1 MKKILYSFLAVTA
14 LFVSAN
20 MNAQEPNKDLLIG
33 PGSNNWFLGIGGGVN
48 ALYDAKEL
56 SKPNNLAIAVNIG
69 KWFTPA
75 IGFRA
80 GYVGLK
86 DTAPMN
92 VWFAG
97 TNQFN
102 YNLAHL
108 DAMWNLAGTANYK
121 LNRVWNPILYVR
133 GGGVIANY
141 QKVNKYGLAG
151 GLGLINQFRLGN
163 HASLAI
169 DLSAITA
176 NGDNFVTKGRDK
188 FTTFMTGTIGLVF
201 DLGNRG
207 FKRPATPKVD
217 TRAID
222 ELRNQLRAANARVDE
237 ANRSAAAANAVL
249 RNLGYVSMLGP
260 AIDSGLVCT
269 LTAIPIL
276 MARRYEVSG
285 VQGLAVALNSF
296 DSLIPVVG
304 KYLLMVLVV
313 VFAFSTMFSYSY
325 YGRTCAEYLF
335 GKQKAEYYIYFYLA
349 MILVAS
355 VLSLNVVVSLMDL
368 AFALMSVPTM
378 FAVLKLS
385 PQVVRAMKEDRS

>member
-14 LFVSAN
+14 LLVSAT

-48 ALYDAKEL
+48 ALYDAQEF

-86 DTAPMN
+86 DTAPMD

-141 QKVNKYGLAG
+141 QKANKYGLAG

-163 HASLAI
+163 HASLAL

-188 FTTFMTGTIGLVF
+188 FTTFLTGTIGLVF
-201 DLGNRG
+201 DLGDRG
-207 FKRPATPKVD
+207 FKRPAAPKVD
-217 TRAID
+217 TRALD

-249 RNLGYVSMLGP
+249 RNLRDGKTYLYNNGGLTETVVKEVEKTLMVPEILYFELGK
-260 AIDSGLVCT
+260 AT
-269 LTAIPIL
+269 LTGREL
-276 MARRYEVSG
+276 ARLEYYAENTFKKD
-285 VQGLAVALNSF
+285 Q
-296 DSLIPVVG
+296 
-304 KYLLMVLVV
+304 KLLVTGCADLGTGTRE
-313 VFAFSTMFSYSY
+313 ANDRLSKQ
-325 YGRTCAEYLF
+325 RAEYV
-335 GKQKAEYYIYFYLA
+335 KN
-349 MILVAS
+349 ILVNQFGYNAANIETKAD
-355 VLSLNVVVSLMDL
+355 VMPGDAPIKGRIVTIEV
-368 AFALMSVPTM
+368 
-378 FAVLKLS
+378 
-385 PQVVRAMKEDRS
+385 Q